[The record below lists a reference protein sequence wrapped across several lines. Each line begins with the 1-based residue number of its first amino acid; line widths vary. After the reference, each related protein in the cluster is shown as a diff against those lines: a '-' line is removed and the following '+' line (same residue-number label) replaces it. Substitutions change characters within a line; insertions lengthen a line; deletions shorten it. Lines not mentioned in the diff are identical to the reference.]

1 MEKAKI
7 QEAIKALRTEEN
19 KRKFAQTVDL
29 VVNLQGLDMKKPEHQ
44 LDFYIT
50 LPHNRGRKIKVC
62 ALIGPE
68 LTAEAASCDKA
79 VMENEFETYGKDKK
93 TVKKLADEYD
103 YFIAQANIMPKIATA
118 FGKIFGP
125 KRKMPNPKA
134 GCVVP
139 PKTVLKPLVEKL
151 QTLTRIYAK
160 EKPIVQCVVGIES
173 MKDEDLIENAAA
185 ILDQIIH
192 HLPGE
197 ANNIKNAYLKLTM
210 SKPIKVL

>member
-1 MEKAKI
+1 MDKAKI
-7 QEAIKALRTEEN
+7 QEAINVLRSEEH
-19 KRKFAQTVDL
+19 KRKFSQTVDL
-29 VVNLQGLDMKKPEHQ
+29 IINLRGLDLKKPEQQ

-50 LPHNRGRKIKVC
+50 LPHTRGRQMKVC

-68 LTAEAASCDKA
+68 LVEEAKACDKM
-79 VMENEFETYGKDKK
+79 VMESEFQSFSDDKNA
-93 TVKKLADEYD
+93 VKKLANAYE

-118 FGKIFGP
+118 FGKVFGP

-151 QTLTRIYAK
+151 QKLVRIYAK
-160 EKPIVQCVVGIES
+160 EKPIVQCMIGTEQQS
-173 MKDEDLIENAAA
+173 DAELIDNVTA
-185 ILDQIIH
+185 IMDQIIH

-197 ANNIKNAYLKLTM
+197 ANNIKSAYLKLTM
-210 SKPIKVL
+210 SKPMKIM

>member
-7 QEAIKALRTEEN
+7 KEAITALRTEEH
-19 KRKFAQTVDL
+19 KRKFSQTVDL

-68 LTAEAASCDKA
+68 LAGEAASCDKA

-139 PKTVLKPLVEKL
+139 PKTVLKPLVDKL
-151 QTLTRIYAK
+151 QTLARIYAK